1 MLVYVSVI
9 INKNKNKISSSCDL
23 NLTFL
28 HILISGTYITLIRG
42 KQMLALVH
50 TMKAHVHGESG
61 LKMRSN

>member
-9 INKNKNKISSSCDL
+9 INKNKISSSCDL

-42 KQMLALVH
+42 NLMLALVH